1 MTASSAA
8 AVPTAPVTGRAGVLR
23 GRWRAGRPPSAAGR
37 YPRWSRW
44 AWVTATAPTSAASQ
58 GSPRRSSH
66 RSHSAQEAEQSG
78 PDVRFPALRRA
89 RFVHGPDGLLIG
101 GFGPDGA
108 VRPWPARGV
117 CGVLEVT
124 GRTRKDAEKR
134 LAAVHRAIRIREKRV
149 GSFPALARAPSALSR
164 AAATRWRTSSASTRS
179 ARCPTV
185 EATGSDSPRPCEV
198 SAPSA
203 AYATRRPGRRPSV
216 SVPRRRLRPGRAD
229 ASCPPA
235 AAPRCPVR
243 GCGRGGSDG
252 RGRAPARR
260 PAPRSP
266 VAGRAPL
273 GPLRWF
279 LSLRLPG
286 PGSGS
291 GSGQTCARPAYR
303 PRTPGAAARGSA
315 FSRAAPGWSSCPSSS
330 RAPRS

>member
-149 GSFPALARAPSALSR
+149 GSFPALVRGRRRPCPAPLRPGGGRVPPRLVLPGVRPWKRPARTAPGL
-164 AAATRWRTSSASTRS
+164 
-179 ARCPTV
+179 ARCP
-185 EATGSDSPRPCEV
+185 
-198 SAPSA
+198 
-203 AYATRRPGRRPSV
+203 
-216 SVPRRRLRPGRAD
+216 RRRRHTPPGDRAGG
-229 ASCPPA
+229 PA
-235 AAPRCPVR
+235 FPCPVDGFARAARTHRARPLQRR
-243 GCGRGGSDG
+243 GARFVDAAGAARTGGGGLQHDG
-252 RGRAPARR
+252 R
-260 PAPRSP
+260 
-266 VAGRAPL
+266 
-273 GPLRWF
+273 LRV
-279 LSLRLPG
+279 LP
-286 PGSGS
+286 
-291 GSGQTCARPAYR
+291 
-303 PRTPGAAARGSA
+303 
-315 FSRAAPGWSSCPSSS
+315 
-330 RAPRS
+330 